1 MSEPRGAAESPPRN
15 GDEPADPWAI
25 TPAMRGLDVLKLL
38 VLTSAIGAA
47 SCGDGGGA
55 APAGSERRGAPPP
68 KVSVATSGSAC
79 VPSPPS
85 DAPTKG
91 FFPDRVGAFCL
102 QADIETYGK
111 DAKSPIGGICS
122 IFDGECELYL
132 ELAIERAIQVR
143 YLSPTAATLSIR
155 LSKFDTPEHAFA
167 MFTTRVVGDFDPAT
181 DAPRALE
188 VGDPKIDRAAAG
200 LGVGNVL
207 FVKGPYLFEADY
219 KDSTLAVEGLKKLA
233 DETLPELART
243 VAAALPAGEPPAL
256 LAALPA
262 ADRLPLGVRYYATDA
277 MKLKGAGAAMLGYHK
292 TADGRRYRT
301 FVARSGDAAKA
312 RATFK
317 ALGAKDDLS
326 PVELRE
332 GALTL
337 EWVFAVQGDWVVGV
351 GDESRVLRAGVT
363 GAAHDD
369 LCVPTDKKKQMV
381 TDLTKSVATRK

>member
-1 MSEPRGAAESPPRN
+1 
-15 GDEPADPWAI
+15 
-25 TPAMRGLDVLKLL
+25 MRGLDVLQVLL
-38 VLTSAIGAA
+38 LASALCAA
-47 SCGDGGGA
+47 SCSDGA
-55 APAGSERRGAPPP
+55 VAPVGSERRGAPPP

-79 VPSPPS
+79 VPSPPN
-85 DAPTKG
+85 DPPTKG
-91 FFPDRVGAFCL
+91 IFPERVGAFCL
-102 QADIETYGK
+102 QADSESYGK
-111 DAKSPIGGICS
+111 DAKGPIDGICS

-155 LSKFDTPEHAFA
+155 LSKFDTAEHAFA

-181 DAPRALE
+181 DAPRALD
-188 VGDPKIDRAAAG
+188 VGDPRIDKRAAG

-219 KDSTLAVEGLKKLA
+219 KDSSLAVDSLNKLA
-233 DETLPELART
+233 DETLPELAKQ
-243 VAAALPAGEPPAL
+243 VAGALPAGEPPAL
-256 LAALPA
+256 LAELPA
-262 ADRLPLGVRYYATDA
+262 ADRLPLGVRYYAVDA
-277 MKLKGAGAAMLGYHK
+277 MKIKGAGAALVGYHK

-317 ALGAKDDLS
+317 SLGAKEDMART
-326 PVELRE
+326 ELRE
-332 GALTL
+332 GALAL
-337 EWVFAVQGDWVVGV
+337 EWVFAIQGEWVVGI

-369 LCVPTDKKKQMV
+369 LCLPTDKKKQMV
-381 TDLTKSVATRK
+381 ADLAKSVSTKK